1 MNPMTSL
8 TAMVLTQ
15 ACPDGLSPTV
25 RTRLQHLFRHSLRA
39 GRIHPLYQPI
49 LSYRLTHANR
59 GQR

>member
-8 TAMVLTQ
+8 TAIVLTH
-15 ACPDGLSPTV
+15 ACPNGLSPTMQK
-25 RTRLQHLFRHSLRA
+25 RLQHLFRHSLRA

-49 LSYRLTHANR
+49 LSYRLAHTKP